1 MTEAKTYTGG
11 CHCGKVRYEVK
22 AGIQDVVSCNCSIC
36 MKTGSFLAFV
46 PAAAVT
52 VLSGGDVVT
61 DYQFGKK
68 HIHHQFCPS
77 CGVRSFARGAM
88 PDGTE
93 MYAINVRT
101 IDDVDL
107 GAFKV
112 KEFDGKSL

>member
-1 MTEAKTYTGG
+1 MSEAKTYTGG

-36 MKTGSFLAFV
+36 MKSGTLLAFV

-52 VLSGGDVVT
+52 LLSGGDQVT
-61 DYQFGKK
+61 EYQFGKK
-68 HIHHQFCPS
+68 HIRHQFCPG
-77 CGVRSFARGAM
+77 CGIRAFARGAM